1 VEPAPGE
8 VKNFMQNPRSWF
20 LKNVLCPLGD
30 RLLGHQ
36 MIRRLRFLEQ
46 AQWWDTGRL
55 EEERNQSLSE
65 LIHVAYAEVPF
76 YRSLMDETG
85 IRPEDV
91 RCIEDL
97 GKLSVIDKAMLR
109 AGYPKMTTRATGQR
123 TYEAS
128 TSGSTG
134 VNFRVLEDNET
145 AAQYRALFLLALEWS
160 GWEFGKPHLQTGIT
174 LNRSFERKLKDF
186 FFRCHYTPAFDLTD
200 SALDRSLDTME
211 RKKLEYV
218 WGYPGSLY
226 YLARRA
232 VQRGW
237 NRPLKSLVTWG
248 DKLLPLYRT
257 TIESAFKARVF
268 DTYGCGEGIQ
278 IAAQCGNGPSY
289 HVHMLDTIVELLDDE
304 GKPVVPGEP
313 GRVVLTRLHPGPM
326 PLIRY
331 QVGDVAVGNTSS
343 MCPCGRTFPLLEDIQ
358 GRITDVVI
366 TPAGNRL
373 IVHFFTGILEHFPE
387 IDTFQVVQETRENL
401 VIRILP
407 TKTFSRESEAKVRAA
422 LVEKGLLGMT
432 IQIEPVAEIPL
443 TSGGKRRFVINKLD
457 ALRPEAKGDP
467 LVITQ

>member
-1 VEPAPGE
+1 
-8 VKNFMQNPRSWF
+8 MQNPRSWF

-30 RLLGHQ
+30 HLVGHH
-36 MIRRLRFLEQ
+36 MIRRLKFLEQ

-55 EEERNQSLSE
+55 EQERKQSLGK
-65 LIHVAYAEVPF
+65 LIRIAYAEVPF
-76 YRSLMDETG
+76 YRSLMDEKG
-85 IRPEDV
+85 ICPENV
-91 RCIEDL
+91 RCVEDL
-97 GKLSVIDKAMLR
+97 GKLPVIDKAMLR
-109 AGYPKMTTRATGQR
+109 AGYPKMTTRTTGQR

-145 AAQYRALFLLALEWS
+145 AAQYRAPFLMALEWS
-160 GWEFGKPHLQTGIT
+160 GWEFGKPHLQTGMT

-186 FFRCHYTPAFDLTD
+186 FFRCHYTSAFDLTD

-211 RKKLEYV
+211 RNKLEYV

-232 VQRGW
+232 AQRRW

-248 DKLLPLYRT
+248 DKLLPVYRT

-278 IAAQCGNGPSY
+278 IAAQCGNGPFY

-304 GKPVVPGEP
+304 GKAALPGQP

-331 QVGDVAVGNTSS
+331 HVGDVAVGSKTS
-343 MCPCGRTFPLLEDIQ
+343 MCPCGRAFPLLEDIQ

-387 IDTFQVVQETRENL
+387 IDTFQVVQETRDGL
-401 VIRILP
+401 LLRIVP
-407 TKTFSRESEAKVRAA
+407 EKTFSLESAGRIRAA
-422 LVEKGLLGMT
+422 LVEKGLLGMR
-432 IQIEPVAEIPL
+432 IDVEVVAEIPL
-443 TSGGKRRFVINKLD
+443 TPGGKRRFVINKLD
-457 ALRPEAKGDP
+457 ALRPEADANP
-467 LVITQ
+467 LVIT